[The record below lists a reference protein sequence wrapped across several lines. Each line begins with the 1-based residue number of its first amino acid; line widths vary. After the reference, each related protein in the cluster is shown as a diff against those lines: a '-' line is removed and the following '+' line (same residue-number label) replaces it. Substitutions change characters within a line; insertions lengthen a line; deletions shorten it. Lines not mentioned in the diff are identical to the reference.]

1 MGWLN
6 FGGKKRKQAQG
17 FGNSKQ
23 GKSRPRRKTF
33 ILEKIVTP
41 SAGVGGWLQDFD
53 PLHQLL
59 GSLSLSDLHL
69 PHFLADSGVCP
80 IDPSGDPT
88 NNLPPLIDFDPL
100 GLYHDGIAT
109 QTPYNP
115 GGAFETLPIAV
126 IPVDPH
132 SPNPNNP
139 NAIRQLLDFPLAS
152 QPLLGSID
160 TGVSADSPYLN
171 YANIKKGRDY
181 VGGDDNPLLKPGEGS
196 EHGTFMLGIID
207 AINKT
212 APKWVGRAIDSGRWA
227 DSLVEFVDAAKASG
241 QKNAIANLSLDLTQ
255 KNADGSVTTRYELT
269 PQERSAIEYAR
280 QNGVMLVVAAGND
293 SGVMSVLGQA
303 SQEFD
308 NIFTVGAADG
318 KNRAAY
324 SSYGRGLDI
333 LAEGGTPDN
342 PEWSTVG
349 DGVGTMAGTSVAT
362 AKVAG
367 AASLVW
373 AANPDLSYRQVI
385 EILEKTARDLGAP
398 GWDDETGF
406 GLLDVLAAVEKAKQT
421 TPEVY
426 NPEDFLNLT
435 TWSKEGQVTPEERA
449 VQVHQVQ
456 NPSGRRY
463 YYGWLNNS
471 NRMDRF
477 DFTVTSKKLVQ
488 VSLKDAL
495 NNEFLE
501 AQVSLYDDYGNSY
514 PVNPPDP
521 NSSYRSVTLY
531 PGNYHLHVDKG
542 SRYEIDPYKLTLN
555 FNENNNIS
563 VIDESIWLPRPVI
576 SQPPVFTPPP
586 SQPSVPIVIQP
597 PPVDWQKIAEEQA
610 KAELLRQQQAEAAAK
625 AAAEATAKAA
635 AEAAAKAVAEAAQRR
650 RLEAEENARQAIALA
665 YDQNKS
671 WLGNSLNGVQID
683 WNTLLNSRVAAIQ
696 YFEGGYVVW
705 NGIHAVAYQTGP
717 GNSSATNVT
726 PVEVRLHDL
735 GMQYGRK
742 EYGQYVGLSKRQD
755 YYKFTVENLG
765 DFYPHD
771 LLFALRSNG
780 VDIPLTDA
788 TIEILDAQMK
798 PVPLSQLWQPNGQP
812 GLSNLTGTTYY
823 VRVKPAKDNLNY
835 GLTLNLDSAQES
847 LGTARP
853 LGAIKGRRQFRDFV
867 GNKGDGLGDYY
878 SFSVEHPSL
887 LHFSL
892 SELDA
897 GADANVELLDSNGH
911 VVSLDSL
918 SGKVGAKKL
927 QPGSYYLRV
936 NPANNTN
943 TNYTLTMQMA
953 DELGTYTGRHEY
965 KDRIIGGKNREAYYR
980 LNIDAPAEELHLAL
994 SNLSADAKV
1003 ELLRDNGSG
1012 IVNSTLIFPV
1022 DGSNQSGT
1030 EAEYKGYANVQRG
1043 NYLVRVYLPNSST
1056 QAAKYDLLMNLDQAG
1071 EDWSKTRDL
1080 GMLTDIAQLS
1090 DYQFSDF
1097 VGADKGDSSDVYK
1110 FQVGD
1115 YGLVHLA
1122 LKPPAGDGEA
1132 NMLAANMRLQDE
1144 SGKDVTFLNPKKDS
1158 GENYAAAYLQPGKSY
1173 YLTVAPTPG
1182 MITNYNLV
1190 INPAQGGNDWAS
1202 ARDLGVI
1209 KDGQPNK
1216 ADNEEDYKLQEFVGY
1231 LNGNVDGADFYKF
1244 TIDERNVMTFGLGG
1258 LSAPTHIQLFNAANP
1273 NKPIDF
1279 STLDYEKPDLDK
1291 RVSVELE
1298 KGTYYLKLFPDER
1311 LGKKGTNYSLAVNAE
1326 KKILIPAYTGSYYSD
1341 DQTNTH
1347 TELNQLPDYKQLS
1360 KLLLGGEYN
1369 ATGGYLH
1376 DYSHLPQYKPYKA
1389 FHAGFD
1395 IGVGVGTSVSA
1406 LVGGTVISLG
1416 SHGGIYVYNKEL
1428 NQTFYY
1434 GHLNQVDVKK
1444 NQEIKAGQQIGLSGD
1459 AGSAGAPH
1467 LHFAV
1472 SPGKTSRWVD
1482 PTGGSDSYDG
1492 AKVKAIVKSQTLN
1505 PLNVFFD
1512 AKALGL
1518 TKLGSLGTGNSN
1530 NSKNSVATNNNFAN
1544 SSNSGTFPYIE
1555 ITSAGDSLDGDTI
1568 LTPGGAIT
1576 IKGKSRDIETEIV
1589 KIYLGDNLLFSEIT
1603 IDGENFVGSLKVP
1616 VNISEGTYQ
1625 LKARIPDK
1633 DIDIYGPDIH
1643 IQNIPSDSI
1652 DYEDLYIKQVS
1663 QELLLIDKIV
1673 AASTTWIM
1681 TAEEMLAKYKSFLRS
1696 AAAYYGID
1704 GRAIAGAIMYEYE
1717 VNTISRLA
1725 DPAVYHVVQS
1735 TGNVKEAKL
1744 SLGDLPPKQF
1754 NGVGWG
1760 KMHWETARDTLRRTL
1775 SEEKEKAITDSELA
1789 KLLALAPS
1797 AIDLIARYMKI
1808 AADIYKEYA
1817 GVDIHARPEIL
1828 TTLYHSYRF
1837 QEEDQKKP
1845 DITKMAKALGERR
1858 KQGIPPLEPQVA
1870 DMGLW
1875 VESEIKKGRLEDYR
1889 TVG

>member
-1 MGWLN
+1 MREAFDRVLAIEIHINQGAKIMGWLN
-6 FGGKKRKQAQG
+6 LGGKKRKQAQG
-17 FGNSKQ
+17 FGNSPKRK
-23 GKSRPRRKTF
+23 GRKKSRSHV
-33 ILEKIVTP
+33 LERIVTP
-41 SAGVGGWLQDFD
+41 SAGVAGWLDDFA
-53 PLHQLL
+53 PLHHLF
-59 GSLSLSDLHL
+59 GSLSLPDLHL
-69 PHFLADSGVCP
+69 PNFLADSGVCP
-80 IDPSGDPT
+80 IAPDAPT

-139 NAIRQLLDFPLAS
+139 NAIRQLLDSPFAD

-293 SGVMSVLGQA
+293 GGVMSVLGQA

-308 NIFTVGAADG
+308 NILTVGAADG

-333 LAEGGTPDN
+333 LAEGGTPEN

-362 AKVAG
+362 AKVTG

-406 GLLDVLAAVEKAKQT
+406 GLLNVLAAVEKAKQT

-435 TWSKEGQVTPEERA
+435 TWSKEGQVRPQERA
-449 VQVHQVQ
+449 VQVHQVE
-456 NPSGRRY
+456 NPWGRRY

-471 NRMDRF
+471 NQMDRF
-477 DFTVTSKKLVQ
+477 DFTVTSPKLLQ
-488 VSLKDAL
+488 FSLKDGF

-501 AQVSLYDDYGNSY
+501 AQVSLYDNYGNRIT
-514 PVNPPDP
+514 VNQPDF

-531 PGNYHLHVDKG
+531 PGNYQLQVDKG
-542 SRYEIDPYKLTLN
+542 YRYEIDPYKLTLN

-576 SQPPVFTPPP
+576 SQDPVFTNPGG
-586 SQPSVPIVIQP
+586 SQVTVPVE

-610 KAELLRQQQAEAAAK
+610 KAELLKKQQEEAAAK

-635 AEAAAKAVAEAAQRR
+635 AEAAAKAAAEVEQRR
-650 RLEAEENARQAIALA
+650 RLEAEENARKAIALA

-696 YFEGGYVVW
+696 YFDGGYVVW

-717 GNSSATNVT
+717 GNSSATKVT

-798 PVPLSQLWQPNGQP
+798 PVPLFHLWQPNGQP

-853 LGAIKGRRQFRDFV
+853 LGAITGRRQFRDFV

-892 SELDA
+892 SELEA
-897 GADANVELLDSNGH
+897 GADANVELLDSNGN

-953 DELGTYTGRHEY
+953 EELGTYTGRHEY
-965 KDRIIGGKNREAYYR
+965 KDRFVGGQNREAYYR
-980 LNIDAPAEELHLAL
+980 LNIDAPAEELQLAL
-994 SNLSADAKV
+994 RNLSADANV

-1012 IVNSTLIFPV
+1012 IVNSTLISPV
-1022 DGSNQSGT
+1022 TGSNQFGT
-1030 EAEYKGYANVQRG
+1030 GDEYKAYANVQPG
-1043 NYLVRVYLPNSST
+1043 NYLVRVYSPDSST
-1056 QAAKYDLLMNLDQAG
+1056 SGFKYDLVMNLDQAG
-1071 EDWSKTRDL
+1071 EDWSQTRDL
-1080 GMLTDIAQLS
+1080 GMLTDIAPLS
-1090 DYQFSDF
+1090 DYQLSDF

-1122 LKPPAGDGEA
+1122 LKPSAGDGEA

-1144 SGKDVTFLNPKKDS
+1144 SGKDVTFLNAKKDS
-1158 GENYAAAYLQPGKSY
+1158 GENYAAAYLQSGKSY
-1173 YLTVAPTPG
+1173 YLSVIPTPG
-1182 MITNYNLV
+1182 MMTNYNLV
-1190 INPAQGGNDWAS
+1190 INPVSEETINGFKVSENLYKVFAKYRESIGNPTSAVQTHASGAKFQIFQNGSIVSSSYGTFPLYDGIREEYLNNDGLNGLLGAPKNVEYDWNGGQRQDFAGGYITWKNGTTNAYKPDGSPLYPPPAPPSSGGSGKAISLNAYYQLLYGHTNAAS
-1202 ARDLGVI
+1202 FRQFNTPD
-1209 KDGQPNK
+1209 DGGHDAIDSNVL
-1216 ADNEEDYKLQEFVGY
+1216 DNE
-1231 LNGNVDGADFYKF
+1231 
-1244 TIDERNVMTFGLGG
+1244 R
-1258 LSAPTHIQLFNAANP
+1258 
-1273 NKPIDF
+1273 
-1279 STLDYEKPDLDK
+1279 
-1291 RVSVELE
+1291 R
-1298 KGTYYLKLFPDER
+1298 
-1311 LGKKGTNYSLAVNAE
+1311 
-1326 KKILIPAYTGSYYSD
+1326 
-1341 DQTNTH
+1341 
-1347 TELNQLPDYKQLS
+1347 KQV
-1360 KLLLGGEYN
+1360 
-1369 ATGGYLH
+1369 
-1376 DYSHLPQYKPYKA
+1376 Q
-1389 FHAGFD
+1389 
-1395 IGVGVGTSVSA
+1395 A
-1406 LVGGTVISLG
+1406 LVGGTVLTAKNGVKLNNIFRDKDNVARGYLPGSGKLVKAADYNGTVVIWNEELQREFWYLHLAEGSINDGLQGKTIQAGEIIGIEGETGYSFGVHTHVHVDNKQGSGGTKEDPQVVLGIAREKGLLANQQSLNSSTIAQTSQIVKVSIDGQVTPLQGVSLRNSPQENDKSNKIEPYQTLLSFDAWTLGDTVNDYQSNIPDNGWYKIAGESYWVPSAYVQVNRNQFEQQAFSLYPTFNISDLISSPLWSGNEIKIYSLREDIKKAAADYNVPPELLGAIIFDELERWDWDYPASLNSGRRSEKRRWKYDDTLQDLLASRPPYMVPDDWSLG
-1416 SHGGIYVYNKEL
+1416 IAQIEVRKVQELEGVDTVSAVIQLLNEAKSVRLAAHYLSDIMNKW
-1428 NQTFYY
+1428 NPKYPRI
-1434 GHLNQVDVKK
+1434 K
-1444 NQEIKAGQQIGLSGD
+1444 N
-1459 AGSAGAPH
+1459 GSEES
-1467 LHFAV
+1467 L
-1472 SPGKTSRWVD
+1472 
-1482 PTGGSDSYDG
+1482 
-1492 AKVKAIVKSQTLN
+1492 AI
-1505 PLNVFFD
+1505 
-1512 AKALGL
+1512 
-1518 TKLGSLGTGNSN
+1518 LGTLY
-1530 NSKNSVATNNNFAN
+1530 SK
-1544 SSNSGTFPYIE
+1544 
-1555 ITSAGDSLDGDTI
+1555 
-1568 LTPGGAIT
+1568 
-1576 IKGKSRDIETEIV
+1576 
-1589 KIYLGDNLLFSEIT
+1589 
-1603 IDGENFVGSLKVP
+1603 
-1616 VNISEGTYQ
+1616 
-1625 LKARIPDK
+1625 
-1633 DIDIYGPDIH
+1633 
-1643 IQNIPSDSI
+1643 
-1652 DYEDLYIKQVS
+1652 
-1663 QELLLIDKIV
+1663 
-1673 AASTTWIM
+1673 
-1681 TAEEMLAKYKSFLRS
+1681 
-1696 AAAYYGID
+1696 GI
-1704 GRAIAGAIMYEYE
+1704 
-1717 VNTISRLA
+1717 
-1725 DPAVYHVVQS
+1725 
-1735 TGNVKEAKL
+1735 
-1744 SLGDLPPKQF
+1744 
-1754 NGVGWG
+1754 
-1760 KMHWETARDTLRRTL
+1760 
-1775 SEEKEKAITDSELA
+1775 
-1789 KLLALAPS
+1789 
-1797 AIDLIARYMKI
+1797 
-1808 AADIYKEYA
+1808 
-1817 GVDIHARPEIL
+1817 
-1828 TTLYHSYRF
+1828 
-1837 QEEDQKKP
+1837 
-1845 DITKMAKALGERR
+1845 
-1858 KQGIPPLEPQVA
+1858 GIPHNNPKSNERGKEIAEDARGRIKNILEYGKQTN
-1870 DMGLW
+1870 W
-1875 VESEIKKGRLEDYR
+1875 V
-1889 TVG
+1889 

>member
-23 GKSRPRRKTF
+23 GKSRRRRKTF

-69 PHFLADSGVCP
+69 PNFLADSGVCP
-80 IDPSGDPT
+80 IDPFAPT

-109 QTPYNP
+109 QTHYNP

-255 KNADGSVTTRYELT
+255 KNPDGSVTTRYELT
-269 PQERSAIEYAR
+269 PAERSAIEYAR

-293 SGVMSVLGQA
+293 GGVMSVLGQA

-362 AKVAG
+362 AKVTG

-385 EILEKTARDLGAP
+385 EILEKTAKDLDTP

-449 VQVHQVQ
+449 VQVHQVE
-456 NPSGRRY
+456 NPWGRRY

-471 NRMDRF
+471 NQMDRF
-477 DFTVTSKKLVQ
+477 DFTVTSPKLLQ
-488 VSLKDAL
+488 FSLKDGF

-501 AQVSLYDDYGNSY
+501 AQVSLYSANGNPIAVSQ
-514 PVNPPDP
+514 PDP

-563 VIDESIWLPRPVI
+563 VLDESIWLPRPVI
-576 SQPPVFTPPP
+576 SQDPVFTNPGG
-586 SQPSVPIVIQP
+586 SQVTVPVE

-610 KAELLRQQQAEAAAK
+610 KAELLKKQQEEAAAK

-635 AEAAAKAVAEAAQRR
+635 AEAAAKAAAEAEQRR
-650 RLEAEENARQAIALA
+650 RLEAEENARKAIALA
-665 YDQNKS
+665 YAQNKS

-696 YFEGGYVVW
+696 YFDGGYVVW
-705 NGIHAVAYQTGP
+705 NGIHAVAYQTGS
-717 GNSSATNVT
+717 GNSSATKVT

-798 PVPLSQLWQPNGQP
+798 PVSLSQVWQPNGQP

-853 LGAIKGRRQFRDFV
+853 LGAITGRRQFRDFV

-897 GADANVELLDSNGH
+897 GADANVELLDSNGN

-953 DELGTYTGRHEY
+953 EELGTYTGRHEY

-994 SNLSADAKV
+994 SNLSADANV

-1012 IVNSTLIFPV
+1012 IVNSTLISPV
-1022 DGSNQSGT
+1022 TGSNQFGT
-1030 EAEYKGYANVQRG
+1030 GDEYKAYANVQPG
-1043 NYLVRVYLPNSST
+1043 NFLVRVYSPDSST
-1056 QAAKYDLLMNLDQAG
+1056 SGFKYDLVMNLDQAG
-1071 EDWSKTRDL
+1071 ETWNKARNL

-1122 LKPPAGDGEA
+1122 LKPSAGDGEA

-1144 SGKDVTFLNPKKDS
+1144 SGKDVTFLNAKKNS
-1158 GENYAAAYLQPGKSY
+1158 GENYAAAYLEPGKSY

-1190 INPAQGGNDWAS
+1190 INPVSEETINGFKVSGDLYKVFAKYRESLGNATSAVTNQSSGVSYQQFQNGLLISSSYGTYPVWWGIKDAYLNNYGLSGKLGAPTGMEYDWNGGKRQDFAGGYITWKNGTTNAYQPDGSPLYPPPPPVNYGSSGSSGGGPIETESEFIQRLYGHSKGTITQRPHSKHLAIDVVNQGSYPYKVYALAG
-1202 ARDLGVI
+1202 GVI
-1209 KDGQPNK
+1209 KFLGKDQYGGNYI
-1216 ADNEEDYKLQEFVGY
+1216 DIWNEELKRTFRYIHFESFNPNLKKGQTINGGDYIGIEGYTGLTKPDDDPESRHTHVGVLLQNGVVENPWIAFGKIPTSSGATATEAEARNLQVGQSVYLPVSYQKSNNQPVVSRPVAKPTLIRTGGGGIKENPNFEEAARILPDEGAGPHGSSKFQGLESLKLLGEEAKKQGFYKGADLFEAAGRTNAARHMRHY
-1231 LNGNVDGADFYKF
+1231 LNNTGETLKVNVDHMLRDLHDFKKLF
-1244 TIDERNVMTFGLGG
+1244 DTEIALAQEKANARITAGNQTE
-1258 LSAPTHIQLFNAANP
+1258 PIQ
-1273 NKPIDF
+1273 F
-1279 STLDYEKPDLDK
+1279 SISSPWDLDK
-1291 RVSVELE
+1291 NHYADQKNKGDWYWAMGGFYYRYTALIETTPPQTPNGETNVKMTTQIHVFDRYNWDNPKDVNIGGVKIEDNTLAELHKVGLAKEYNINGSSSSV
-1298 KGTYYLKLFPDER
+1298 TTTWNYLKSSP
-1311 LGKKGTNYSLAVNAE
+1311 
-1326 KKILIPAYTGSYYSD
+1326 
-1341 DQTNTH
+1341 TNTFPE
-1347 TELNQLPDYKQLS
+1347 TGDRD
-1360 KLLLGGEYN
+1360 GGR
-1369 ATGGYLH
+1369 T
-1376 DYSHLPQYKPYKA
+1376 DP
-1389 FHAGFD
+1389 
-1395 IGVGVGTSVSA
+1395 
-1406 LVGGTVISLG
+1406 
-1416 SHGGIYVYNKEL
+1416 
-1428 NQTFYY
+1428 
-1434 GHLNQVDVKK
+1434 
-1444 NQEIKAGQQIGLSGD
+1444 
-1459 AGSAGAPH
+1459 
-1467 LHFAV
+1467 
-1472 SPGKTSRWVD
+1472 SR
-1482 PTGGSDSYDG
+1482 
-1492 AKVKAIVKSQTLN
+1492 N
-1505 PLNVFFD
+1505 
-1512 AKALGL
+1512 
-1518 TKLGSLGTGNSN
+1518 
-1530 NSKNSVATNNNFAN
+1530 
-1544 SSNSGTFPYIE
+1544 
-1555 ITSAGDSLDGDTI
+1555 
-1568 LTPGGAIT
+1568 
-1576 IKGKSRDIETEIV
+1576 R
-1589 KIYLGDNLLFSEIT
+1589 
-1603 IDGENFVGSLKVP
+1603 
-1616 VNISEGTYQ
+1616 
-1625 LKARIPDK
+1625 
-1633 DIDIYGPDIH
+1633 
-1643 IQNIPSDSI
+1643 
-1652 DYEDLYIKQVS
+1652 
-1663 QELLLIDKIV
+1663 
-1673 AASTTWIM
+1673 
-1681 TAEEMLAKYKSFLRS
+1681 
-1696 AAAYYGID
+1696 
-1704 GRAIAGAIMYEYE
+1704 
-1717 VNTISRLA
+1717 
-1725 DPAVYHVVQS
+1725 
-1735 TGNVKEAKL
+1735 
-1744 SLGDLPPKQF
+1744 
-1754 NGVGWG
+1754 
-1760 KMHWETARDTLRRTL
+1760 
-1775 SEEKEKAITDSELA
+1775 
-1789 KLLALAPS
+1789 
-1797 AIDLIARYMKI
+1797 
-1808 AADIYKEYA
+1808 
-1817 GVDIHARPEIL
+1817 
-1828 TTLYHSYRF
+1828 
-1837 QEEDQKKP
+1837 
-1845 DITKMAKALGERR
+1845 
-1858 KQGIPPLEPQVA
+1858 
-1870 DMGLW
+1870 
-1875 VESEIKKGRLEDYR
+1875 
-1889 TVG
+1889 